1 MAASKK
7 KPTLSPQAA
16 KVLEQY
22 RNAGQPKP
30 GENSGAPTP
39 DGAPAKP
46 GPGSAAPPAAARL
59 PKSAQRGK

>member
-7 KPTLSPQAA
+7 KPALSPQAA

-22 RNAGQPKP
+22 RSAGQPKP
-30 GENSGAPTP
+30 GDNTGAPTP
-39 DGAPAKP
+39 EGTGIKP
-46 GPGSAAPPAAARL
+46 GPGAPPPAIRL